1 MVSLETINKEL
12 LYDSLREEVDF
23 MRRIMKRKDETIR
36 ELSEHVTQLEAIL
49 KKNSQPNQLHLKGIF
64 ND

>member
-49 KKNSQPNQLHLKGIF
+49 KKNSQPNQLHLKGIY